1 MSSIAFRLM
10 ALVPVVRLV
19 FSAVLVVRHLRP
31 ALAAAG
37 AQFCGAPS
45 AARSRCCRRA
55 IVRRA
60 IMDAAR
66 HDLPLQVRNG
76 AARHLRPAPVC
87 CPSVTRSAPMHDG
100 HLMHH
105 ADCSCQ
111 SAPHPRCWLPKKA
124 STWTVSGASNV
135 ACGVPSAANCLAAVD
150 TPPRC
155 AACANSNVTPPTT
168 ASTSNC
174 AKYRTA
180 SLAAALPASVAW
192 RSPLR
197 CAARM
202 SPAAASPAQMT
213 GSHIGSHATS
223 SS

>member
-1 MSSIAFRLM
+1 MLGPLLTHHGCA
-10 ALVPVVRLV
+10 P
-19 FSAVLVVRHLRP
+19 P
-31 ALAAAG
+31 AA
-37 AQFCGAPS
+37 S
-45 AARSRCCRRA
+45 SRCCRRA
-55 IVRRA
+55 ILRRAISGQISLLQARNRAGRA

-135 ACGVPSAANCLAAVD
+135 ACGVPSAANCIAVVD

-155 AACANSNVTPPTT
+155 AACANANVTPPTT

-192 RSPLR
+192 RSPSR
-197 CAARM
+197 CAARL
-202 SPAAASPAQMT
+202 SPAAASPQET
-213 GSHIGSHATS
+213 K
-223 SS
+223 